1 MSTKIFSSR
10 TDEEKLRIVEE
21 IAQRDANISFGQFCG
36 TTVVDYVYE
45 IGKLPDLE
53 LPDQTKSG
61 IETMIALSE
70 KHGASKL
77 SGMSDAEIKDLI
89 ASRYE

>member
-1 MSTKIFSSR
+1 MSTKIFSGR

-36 TTVVDYVYE
+36 KTVVDYVYA
-45 IGKLPDLE
+45 IGKLPELE
-53 LPDQTKSG
+53 VPDQTKSG
-61 IETMIALSE
+61 VETMIALSE
-70 KHGASKL
+70 KHGTSKL
-77 SGMSDAEIKDLI
+77 SDMSDADVKDLI